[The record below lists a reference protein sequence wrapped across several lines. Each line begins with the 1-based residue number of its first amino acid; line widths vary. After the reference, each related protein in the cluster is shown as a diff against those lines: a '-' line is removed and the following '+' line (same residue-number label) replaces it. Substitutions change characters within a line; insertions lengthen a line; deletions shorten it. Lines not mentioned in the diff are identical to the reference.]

1 MDVNRKTVA
10 AGIGGAAVLGLG
22 LYIAVPAASADPSPA
37 PGKTATAHPKDPRK
51 GQHENPHRGARKG
64 HPHRWGGQGVHG
76 EATVKR
82 EDGFHVRTWQRGEV
96 TGRSGAAVTVR
107 SADGTSWTWTTDDK
121 TRVRKDRAKSSV
133 GALANGD
140 RVIVVGE
147 RSGSAR
153 TAKMIRVPERG

>member
-10 AGIGGAAVLGLG
+10 AGIGGAAVLGVG
-22 LYIAVPAASADPSPA
+22 LYLAVPAAAADPSPSPSKSA
-37 PGKTATAHPKDPRK
+37 AQQKEHRK
-51 GQHENPHRGARKG
+51 GQHRGPHKGQHKG

-82 EDGFHVRTWQRGEV
+82 KDGFHVRTWQRGEV

-107 SADGTSWTWTTDDK
+107 SADGTSWTWTTDDQ

-140 RVIVVGE
+140 RIVVVGE
-147 RSGSAR
+147 RAGSTR
-153 TAKMIRVPERG
+153 TARMIRVPERR